1 MMYGFMG
8 KILIID
14 LTTKTFQ
21 ALSKSETFYRNYLG
35 GSFLCARLFEE
46 HLQVDAD
53 AFSPENPL
61 VFASGLFAGG
71 NVCGATRVNVFAI
84 SPETTGTYL
93 TQAGGEFGP
102 ELKRAGYDALVVKG
116 KSESPV
122 YLKIMTLG
130 NNCTI
135 EFVDADHIW
144 GLERVKAHGIL
155 NNELGPKYRMASIG
169 PAGENRVACANIM
182 FEVDHYAGRGGL
194 GAVMGSKNLKAICV
208 KGDKKPE
215 FKDRKKLL
223 EINKSGA
230 ARFKDVAPDGFMG
243 VLKNLG
249 TLGLLALNQDA
260 GNLPTRN
267 SNSAHVDS
275 PEFTEEISHSNIKE
289 KFIGKTVPCQAC
301 YVGCKKRYK
310 RDSAHADKTSLAEYE
325 SIAMLGANIGLEEL
339 TDGLKACEMC
349 NRLGLDTIST
359 GAIIAW
365 LMDCY
370 ENDVL
375 SEDKFDFSIKFGDGK
390 KACELIED
398 IALRKTKLG
407 NLLADGVLN
416 AAVELG
422 NGTKPYLRASR
433 GIGLPAHM
441 PRKKPGIGFGYL
453 HGPNPGDHM
462 KLEHDWIAGDEA
474 SLQSLGLDIQSDPDA
489 LDKHKV
495 EIARMTQIYYSMVDS
510 MSLCMFIFGPG
521 NIYSF
526 GEMTDMVNAATGL
539 NVTFNDL
546 MKIGE
551 ECLQLQRKLY
561 IQFGGKDEAF
571 LSYLEKE
578 VPSGPSKGAKI
589 SEKDFIDARKH
600 YYSIWNW

>member
-1 MMYGFMG
+1 MYGFMG
-8 KILIID
+8 KILVID

-21 ALSKSETFYRNYLG
+21 EISKNETFYRNHLG

-46 HLQVDAD
+46 NLKVDAD
-53 AFSPENPL
+53 AFSPDNPL
-61 VFASGLFAGG
+61 VFATGPLAGG
-71 NVCGATRVNVFAI
+71 NVCGATRVNIFSI

-93 TQAGGEFGP
+93 SQAGGEFGP
-102 ELKRAGYDALVVKG
+102 EIKRAGYDALVVKG

-122 YLKIMTLG
+122 YLKITTQG
-130 NNCTI
+130 NSCTI
-135 EFVDADHIW
+135 EFIDANHIW
-144 GLERVKAHGIL
+144 GMERVKANGIL
-155 NNELGPKYRMASIG
+155 NNELGAKYRMASIG

-182 FEVDHYAGRGGL
+182 FEKDHYAGRGGL

-208 KGDKKPE
+208 KGDRIPE

-223 EINKSGA
+223 EVNKSGA
-230 ARFKDVAPDGFMG
+230 TRFKDVAPDGFMG

-249 TLGLLALNQDA
+249 TFGLLALNQDA

-267 SNSAHVDS
+267 FNDAHLDSAK
-275 PEFTEEISHSNIKE
+275 FNGEISHPNIRE
-289 KFIGKTVPCQAC
+289 EFIGKTAPCKAC
-301 YVGCKKRYK
+301 YVGCKKQYK
-310 RDSAHADKTSLAEYE
+310 KDSAHADKTSLAEYE
-325 SIAMLGANIGLEEL
+325 STALLGPNIGLEEL
-339 TDGLKACEMC
+339 TDSLNACEMC

-359 GAIIAW
+359 GAIISW

-370 ENDVL
+370 DKNIL
-375 SEDKFDFSIKFGDGK
+375 SEDKFGFSIKFGDGK

-407 NLLADGVLN
+407 SLLADGVLK
-416 AAVELG
+416 AVPELG

-441 PRKKPGIGFGYL
+441 PRKKPGIGFGYH

-462 KLEHDWIAGDEA
+462 KLEHDWIATDEA
-474 SLQSLGLDIQSDPDA
+474 SLQSLGLDIQSEPGA
-489 LDKHKV
+489 LDNNKV
-495 EIARMTQIYYSMVDS
+495 EIARITQIYYSMIDC
-510 MSLCMFIFGPG
+510 MSLCMFVFGPG

-539 NVTFNDL
+539 NVIFKDL

-551 ECLQLQRKLY
+551 ECIQLQRKLY
-561 IQFGGKDEAF
+561 IQFGGKDEEF

-578 VPSGPSKGAKI
+578 IPSGPSKGAKI
-589 SEKDFIDARKH
+589 SEKDFDDTRKH
-600 YYSIWNW
+600 YYSLWNW

>member
-1 MMYGFMG
+1 MYGFMG
-8 KILIID
+8 KILVID
-14 LTTKTFQ
+14 LTAKTF
-21 ALSKSETFYRNYLG
+21 LEISKSETFYRNYLG
-35 GSFLCARLFEE
+35 GSFLCAKLFEE
-46 HLQVDAD
+46 NLKADAV
-53 AFSPENPL
+53 AFSPDNPL
-61 VFASGLFAGG
+61 VFGTGLFAGG
-71 NVCGATRVNVFAI
+71 NVCGATRVNVFSI

-122 YLKIMTLG
+122 YLKITTQG
-130 NNCTI
+130 DSCSV
-135 EFVDADHIW
+135 EFVDAKPIW
-144 GLERVKAHGIL
+144 GMERVKANGIL
-155 NNELGPKYRMASIG
+155 NNELGGNYRMATIG

-223 EINKSGA
+223 EINKNGA
-230 ARFKDVAPDGFMG
+230 SRFRDVAPGGFMG

-249 TLGLLALNQDA
+249 TFGLLAINQDA

-267 SNSAHVDS
+267 FNDAHVDS
-275 PEFTEEISHSNIKE
+275 DRFTGEISHLNIQQN
-289 KFIGKTVPCQAC
+289 FVGKTVPCKAC
-301 YVGCKKRYK
+301 YVGCKKQYK
-310 RDSAHADKTSLAEYE
+310 RGSENSEKTALAEYE
-325 SIAMLGANIGLEEL
+325 SIAMLGPNIGMEEL
-339 TDGLKACEMC
+339 ADGLNACEMC

-359 GAIIAW
+359 GTIMAW

-370 ENDVL
+370 DNELL
-375 SEDKFDFSIKFGDGK
+375 SEDKFGFSIKFGDGK

-407 NLLADGVLN
+407 NLLADGLFK
-416 AAVELG
+416 AVSELG
-422 NGTKPYLRASR
+422 NETKAHLRASR

-453 HGPNPGDHM
+453 HGPNPADHM
-462 KLEHDWIAGDEA
+462 KLEHDWIVGDEA
-474 SLQSLGLDIQSDPDA
+474 SLQSLGLDIQSRPDT
-489 LDKHKV
+489 LDNNKV
-495 EIARMTQIYYSMVDS
+495 EIARITQIYYSMVDC
-510 MSLCMFIFGPG
+510 MSLCMFVFGPG

-539 NVTFNDL
+539 NVAFKDL
-546 MKIGE
+546 LKIGE
-551 ECLQLQRKLY
+551 GSLRLQRKLFL
-561 IQFGGKDEAF
+561 QFGGKDEDF
-571 LSYLEKE
+571 LSYLERE
-578 VPSGPSKGAKI
+578 IPSGPSKGSKI
-589 SEKDFIDARKH
+589 SENDFNDTRKH
-600 YYSIWNW
+600 YYSLWNW